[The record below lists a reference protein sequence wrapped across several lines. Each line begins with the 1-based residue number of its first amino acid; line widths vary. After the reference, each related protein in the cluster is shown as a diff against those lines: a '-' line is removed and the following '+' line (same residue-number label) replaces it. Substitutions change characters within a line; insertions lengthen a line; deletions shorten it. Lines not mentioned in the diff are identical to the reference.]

1 MKVCI
6 PLTADGLVD
15 PRWGRADRVAV
26 ATVSDTAIADWQE
39 FDVGWDTLHDSAGEG
54 QHHARIARFLQD
66 HGVQAV
72 VAGHMGPPMQNM
84 LSKMR
89 IEVHLGAGGPA
100 REAAERALGLSGV
113 RPADG

>member
-6 PLTADGLVD
+6 PLTVDGLVD

-26 ATVSDTAIADWQE
+26 ASISDSKIAEWQE
-39 FDVGWDTLHDSAGEG
+39 FDVGWDALHDSAGEG

-72 VAGHMGPPMQNM
+72 VAGQMGPPMQNM
-84 LSKMR
+84 LSKMK

-100 REAAERALGLSGV
+100 REAAEQALGLGPDL
-113 RPADG
+113 PADR